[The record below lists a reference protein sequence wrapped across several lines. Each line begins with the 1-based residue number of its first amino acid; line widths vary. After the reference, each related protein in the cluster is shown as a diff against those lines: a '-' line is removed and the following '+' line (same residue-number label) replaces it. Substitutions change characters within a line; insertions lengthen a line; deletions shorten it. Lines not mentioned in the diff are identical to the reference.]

1 MEDNRSNRFAK
12 IWWKSRADAGVSQ
25 EALAFELGVSR
36 KTIQNW
42 EKGTTAPSLF
52 QGTEWFRALGLNPMP
67 YYLAYVFPD
76 EAEGIK
82 ASDSDERINEALL
95 SCVTA
100 LPEKAKRQL
109 LYLLIGEH
117 GSSSTAVINLLNAY
131 LQLPMLDRYKIAG
144 SIINCYE
151 VEELLERLVCPENS
165 KPDMDK
171 LRDALRLGKEAAVS
185 GKAGYSIATNE
196 DQKP

>member
-1 MEDNRSNRFAK
+1 MEDNRSDRFAK
-12 IWWKSRADAGVSQ
+12 IWWKSRADAGISQ

-52 QGTEWFRALGLNPMP
+52 QGTEWFRVLGLNPMP

-117 GSSSTAVINLLNAY
+117 GSSSAAVINLLNAY
-131 LQLPMLDRYKIAG
+131 LQLPMLDRYKQAASIA
-144 SIINCYE
+144 SCYE
-151 VEELLERLVCPENS
+151 VEEELGRLVCPNNVQ
-165 KPDMDK
+165 PDMKK
-171 LRDALRLGKEAAVS
+171 LNEALELGKKAAVS
-185 GKAGYSIATNE
+185 GKIGYSIAKNE
-196 DQKP
+196 DHKP